1 MDQKILDRLEPI
13 ISAVEKE
20 RASAPK
26 ASAPFLRQSLIAP
39 VPSVPEPR
47 VPEPRAS
54 SVTADLDRLLGAKKP
69 HVDSETGEIFSAPPA
84 APVKIPSGVDQDK
97 HYKDQAEASKRAEE
111 AGGEF
116 FLKY

>member
-26 ASAPFLRQSLIAP
+26 ESVPLVRRSLIAP

-47 VPEPRAS
+47 VPEPGRG
-54 SVTADLDRLLGAKKP
+54 SVFLRWAEGAKKP
-69 HVDSETGEIFSAPPA
+69 HVDSETGEIFSGPPA

-97 HYKDQAEASKRAEE
+97 HYKEQAEASKRAEE